1 MEIYSY
7 PQLNEQIQAAVLP
20 NGLRIYCVPRAD
32 SEKTFA
38 MLAADFGS
46 IDCHFTIDGQTH
58 DVTPGIAHFLEH
70 KLFEEQDGNA
80 LQKFAA
86 RGAHPN
92 AFTSHIMTA
101 YHFTCTDRFYEDLE
115 ILLRFVTTPYFTDEN
130 VAKEKGIIGQEI
142 DMLEDTPGWSA
153 YVGVLQALYAVHPVR
168 ISVAGSKQS
177 IAPID
182 PDVLRLCH
190 RGFYSP
196 KNLVLVVCGQYAFDR
211 VVELAQRITPAEAA
225 EIASRTYG
233 VEPEA
238 VAQPRWERK
247 MAVSRSDVYGWLQ
260 RSGTA
265 RHVSAAT
272 RGRAGRRSAS
282 EASLP
287 CCMIHYISAGWQIGR
302 LIRIT
307 LRLRAARVR
316 CSAARA
322 ASQTQCAR
330 RWSRKY
336 SALRR
341 KAWTKRCSAEAKRR
355 CMENISAAAAMRA
368 ACAGCRQ
375 KRYFQAPWRL
385 TLQRFSR
392 TSQSRKWMRAC
403 RRGRSRKSN
412 GNGGHCTADGGIA
425 HAASCFI
432 SGLGTG
438 ISSVK
443 YCISYCIQADL
454 LVWYSYYVRCDS
466 GGRVCLQTMQ
476 CLWHQAGRHV

>member
-7 PQLNEQIQAAVLP
+7 PQLDEQIQAAVLP

-177 IAPID
+177 IASLD

-247 MAVSRSDVYGWLQ
+247 MAVSRPMFMVGCKDQAPRDMYRQQLVGELAAQCIGGKSTVLYDTLYKRGLADRTFDPDYFTFAGGACALFSGESSEPDAVREALEQEIQ
-260 RSGTA
+260 R
-265 RHVSAAT
+265 VAAE
-272 RGRAGRRSAS
+272 GLDEAVFRRSKKALYGKYIRRSSDAS
-282 EASLP
+282 GVCRMQAEAVFSGA
-287 CCMIHYISAGWQIGR
+287 MAFDFAEVFQN
-302 LIRIT
+302 IT
-307 LRLRAARVR
+307 KQEVAARVQAWAQPNR
-316 CSAARA
+316 MAMAVVA
-322 ASQTQCAR
+322 PQT
-330 RWSRKY
+330 
-336 SALRR
+336 
-341 KAWTKRCSAEAKRR
+341 E
-355 CMENISAAAAMRA
+355 
-368 ACAGCRQ
+368 G
-375 KRYFQAPWRL
+375 
-385 TLQRFSR
+385 
-392 TSQSRKWMRAC
+392 
-403 RRGRSRKSN
+403 
-412 GNGGHCTADGGIA
+412 
-425 HAASCFI
+425 
-432 SGLGTG
+432 
-438 ISSVK
+438 
-443 YCISYCIQADL
+443 
-454 LVWYSYYVRCDS
+454 
-466 GGRVCLQTMQ
+466 
-476 CLWHQAGRHV
+476 

>member
-1 MEIYSY
+1 MTSRR
-7 PQLNEQIQAAVLP
+7 A
-20 NGLRIYCVPRAD
+20 LRI
-32 SEKTFA
+32 
-38 MLAADFGS
+38 
-46 IDCHFTIDGQTH
+46 
-58 DVTPGIAHFLEH
+58 FLEH

-177 IAPID
+177 IAPLD

-247 MAVSRSDVYGWLQ
+247 MAVSRPMFMVGCKDQAPRDMYRQQLVGELAAQCIGGKSTVLYDTLYKRGLADRTFDPDYFTFAGGACALFSGESSEPDAVREALEQEIQ
-260 RSGTA
+260 R
-265 RHVSAAT
+265 VAAE
-272 RGRAGRRSAS
+272 GLDEAVFRRSKKALYGKYIRRSSDAS
-282 EASLP
+282 GVCRMQAEAVFSGA
-287 CCMIHYISAGWQIGR
+287 MAFDFAEVFQN
-302 LIRIT
+302 IT
-307 LRLRAARVR
+307 KQEVAARVQAWAQPNR
-316 CSAARA
+316 MAMAVVA
-322 ASQTQCAR
+322 PQT
-330 RWSRKY
+330 
-336 SALRR
+336 
-341 KAWTKRCSAEAKRR
+341 E
-355 CMENISAAAAMRA
+355 
-368 ACAGCRQ
+368 G
-375 KRYFQAPWRL
+375 
-385 TLQRFSR
+385 
-392 TSQSRKWMRAC
+392 
-403 RRGRSRKSN
+403 
-412 GNGGHCTADGGIA
+412 
-425 HAASCFI
+425 
-432 SGLGTG
+432 
-438 ISSVK
+438 
-443 YCISYCIQADL
+443 
-454 LVWYSYYVRCDS
+454 
-466 GGRVCLQTMQ
+466 
-476 CLWHQAGRHV
+476 

>member
-7 PQLNEQIQAAVLP
+7 PQLDEQIQAAVLP

-177 IAPID
+177 IAPLD

-211 VVELAQRITPAEAA
+211 VVELAQRIMR
-225 EIASRTYG
+225 RTC
-233 VEPEA
+233 
-238 VAQPRWERK
+238 RTDK
-247 MAVSRSDVYGWLQ
+247 VSYN
-260 RSGTA
+260 
-265 RHVSAAT
+265 
-272 RGRAGRRSAS
+272 
-282 EASLP
+282 
-287 CCMIHYISAGWQIGR
+287 
-302 LIRIT
+302 
-307 LRLRAARVR
+307 AARR
-316 CSAARA
+316 LMLSL
-322 ASQTQCAR
+322 TTEM
-330 RWSRKY
+330 RKHN
-336 SALRR
+336 
-341 KAWTKRCSAEAKRR
+341 K
-355 CMENISAAAAMRA
+355 
-368 ACAGCRQ
+368 Q
-375 KRYFQAPWRL
+375 KQ
-385 TLQRFSR
+385 
-392 TSQSRKWMRAC
+392 
-403 RRGRSRKSN
+403 
-412 GNGGHCTADGGIA
+412 
-425 HAASCFI
+425 
-432 SGLGTG
+432 
-438 ISSVK
+438 
-443 YCISYCIQADL
+443 
-454 LVWYSYYVRCDS
+454 
-466 GGRVCLQTMQ
+466 
-476 CLWHQAGRHV
+476 